1 MRCRNQ
7 TVKYFRSYR
16 TLQIIQ
22 ARTLWIIPPPTL
34 QIISAPLLQ
43 IIPACLENLFWV
55 RSCTFIDAY
64 STGSYLANYS
74 GSYLTNYSGSTLANY
89 SGMSWKIIPGSILY
103 IYIEAYR
110 TVMHTTWFFYKVIG
124 WYHFRPG
131 IIYNYLSGYDL
142 AIIPD
147 SHWISPCKIFASDLA
162 NYSGPGPKKYS
173 AARTGLLLFWEKTN
187 YSCFYVSLYF
197 EVTFYMIFVLLW

>member
-1 MRCRNQ
+1 VN
-7 TVKYFRSYR
+7 Y
-16 TLQIIQ
+16 
-22 ARTLWIIPPPTL
+22 
-34 QIISAPLLQ
+34 SA
-43 IIPACLENLFWV
+43 
-55 RSCTFIDAY
+55 
-64 STGSYLANYS
+64 SYLANYF
-74 GSYLTNYSGSTLANY
+74 GSTLANY
-89 SGMSWKIIPGSILY
+89 SGMSWKFILGSILH
-103 IYIEAYR
+103 IYWCIQYR
-110 TVMHTTWFFYKVIG
+110 LVPCELFRLLPYKLFRLHPCKLFRHVLKNYSWLDLVHRYWSIPHRYAHNLVFYKVIG

-187 YSCFYVSLYF
+187 YSWFYVSLYF
-197 EVTFYMIFVLLW
+197 EVTFYMIFELLW